1 MHVYLVSSPE
11 GILSM
16 YPSPSN
22 KIFGFFPFMLH
33 FLKCSS
39 SYVYSEWLQK
49 AVPQE
54 LRVPACFEFW
64 HTMTMR
70 LFNAC
75 LTCVFW
81 AGFGPSAS
89 PASVSVSTAAHNL
102 FENVCPSLFHILA
115 LLALNVHFRA
125 RLLIRAQADDSL
137 SADIRTV
144 L

>member
-22 KIFGFFPFMLH
+22 EIFGLFPFLLH
-33 FLKCSS
+33 LLKCSS

-64 HTMTMR
+64 HTTTMR
-70 LFNAC
+70 LLYAC
-75 LTCVFW
+75 LPCVFW

-89 PASVSVSTAAHNL
+89 PAAVSVSIAAPKL
-102 FENVCPSLFHILA
+102 FKNVCPSLFHILA
-115 LLALNVHFRA
+115 LLALDVHFRA
-125 RLLIRAQADDSL
+125 RLLVGAQADDS
-137 SADIRTV
+137 
-144 L
+144 